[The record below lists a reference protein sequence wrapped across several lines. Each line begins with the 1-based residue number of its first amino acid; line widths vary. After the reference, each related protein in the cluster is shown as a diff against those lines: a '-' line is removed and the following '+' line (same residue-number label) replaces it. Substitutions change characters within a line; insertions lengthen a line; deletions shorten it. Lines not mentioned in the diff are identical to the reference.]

1 MKNLANI
8 LTNTFTTLLGT
19 FTASAI
25 VYTWCYAI
33 ALYAL

>member
-1 MKNLANI
+1 MTKLTNI
-8 LTNTFTTLLGT
+8 LANTFTTLLGT

-33 ALYAL
+33 VFYL

>member
-1 MKNLANI
+1 MKNFTDILAKTI
-8 LTNTFTTLLGT
+8 TTLLGT

-33 ALYAL
+33 VLYTL

>member
-1 MKNLANI
+1 MTKLANI
-8 LTNTFTTLLGT
+8 LASTFTTLLGT

-33 ALYAL
+33 VLYL